1 MRAIV
6 ETPWYVLEDPQAPGE
21 HLVMES
27 VGQKLA
33 PLWLSQ
39 EEAEAFARQSLAARG
54 MQVGRLEEPALKEA
68 FLVAL
73 GLLGVT
79 HVVVGYQPGQP
90 QAVLLERIQ
99 ALQEVRR
106 RMRARLEDS

>member
-1 MRAIV
+1 MDV
-6 ETPWYVLEDPQAPGE
+6 LLEVPWYILEDPQAPGE

-33 PLWLSQ
+33 PLWLSH
-39 EEAEAFARQSLAARG
+39 EEAEAFARQSPAARG
-54 MQVGRLEEPALKEA
+54 MQVGRLEEPVLKEA

-73 GLLGVT
+73 GLLGVRQL
-79 HVVVGYQPGQP
+79 VVGYRPGQP
-90 QAVLLERIQ
+90 QAVLLERVGVLGEIRQ
-99 ALQEVRR
+99 